1 MKRILPSKKIIKAGV
16 VRGAGRG
23 KKIKVPTINFD
34 PASARGL
41 REGIYV
47 CRVIFPSTDSTDS
60 LQASSGQAA
69 KLFWGVLHYGPRP
82 VFGEADN
89 SLEVH
94 LFEFDDEKGNFG
106 QADIEIYDFIRKV
119 ANFKDK
125 DALVARINKD
135 ISFARRKIL
144 SLET

>member
-1 MKRILPSKKIIKAGV
+1 MKRILSSQKIIKASV

-23 KKIKVPTINFD
+23 KKIKVPTVNFD

-41 REGIYV
+41 KEGIYV
-47 CRVIFPSTDSTDS
+47 CRVIFERPY
-60 LQASSGQAA
+60 
-69 KLFWGVLHYGPRP
+69 WGVLHYGPRP
-82 VFGEADN
+82 VFNEPNHSFEAHLFDFR
-89 SLEVH
+89 EVH
-94 LFEFDDEKGNFG
+94 KTKT
-106 QADIEIYDFIRKV
+106 ADIEIYDFIRKV

-135 ISFARRKIL
+135 ILFARRKIL

>member
-1 MKRILPSKKIIKAGV
+1 MKRILPSKKIIKARV
-16 VRGAGRG
+16 IKGAGRG
-23 KKIKVPTINFD
+23 KKIKVHTINCD
-34 PASARGL
+34 PSSAHGL
-41 REGIYV
+41 KEGIYV
-47 CRVIFPSTDSTDS
+47 CRVIIPSTGSTNS
-60 LQASSGQAA
+60 LQVSSGLVA
-69 KLFWGVLHYGPRP
+69 KPYWGVLHFGPRP
-82 VFGEADN
+82 VFGEEDR

-94 LFEFDDEKGNFG
+94 LFDFIDGTETKI
-106 QADIEIYDFIRKV
+106 ADIEIYDLIRKV

>member
-1 MKRILPSKKIIKAGV
+1 MKRILPSKKIIKARV
-16 VRGAGRG
+16 IKGAGRG

-34 PASARGL
+34 PSSAHGL
-41 REGIYV
+41 KEGIYV
-47 CRVIFPSTDSTDS
+47 CRVIIPSTGSTNS
-60 LQASSGQAA
+60 LQVSSGLVA
-69 KLFWGVLHYGPRP
+69 KPYWGVLHFGPRP
-82 VFGEADN
+82 VFGEEDR
-89 SLEVH
+89 SLEAY
-94 LFEFDDEKGNFG
+94 LFDFDDMIGDLKH
-106 QADIEIYDFIRKV
+106 ADIEIYDLIRKV